1 MVIILYVMCVL
12 TLISLVV
19 GFEKT
24 VVCDFPQASETGD
37 ADLVLELMQA
47 DKEIEQASDIA
58 EIE

>member
-19 GFEKT
+19 GFEK
-24 VVCDFPQASETGD
+24 VAVCDFPQASETSD